1 MTQNNPSLLER
12 SSRLWRLDD
21 APTENPNEGPVA
33 LLRSMC
39 ALALQ
44 HKTKLILCTAVG
56 IGLAAFH
63 AHSLPRIYTAT
74 ATLLLEPRR
83 ATLASGQDGS
93 GAQNLDLNR
102 ADSELQI
109 IRSER
114 LLSAVF
120 DSLNLQNSAELG
132 PQPPRMLD
140 LIVGNVRRIL
150 SEPGTGTGAV
160 TSETG
165 KTARPDGVTAASNI
179 APPATDARQAAFQNF
194 AQRLDVRRVGQ
205 SYVMEI
211 SYSSSDPA
219 LAARVA
225 NAAVSGY
232 ILQAVSF
239 KAEMAQ
245 AGTEVLQWRLD
256 ALAAQV
262 DAATEAMEQGK
273 LPAIPTPDGD
283 ARIIGAA
290 LPPLS
295 PSAPR
300 ASLITALGGV
310 LGLLAGFSLIAL
322 NLALDRKVR
331 NAKDLVRDTGI
342 PCLGTLP
349 DAASR
354 ASLRRGPYS
363 HRTSLV
369 VNLPGSA
376 YAVAIRDLRTSIEIA
391 CSAIRNERGIVIA
404 VAGWEAGNGVST
416 LCLSLAQFISRSG
429 RHTTLFN
436 AEMGQI
442 DLIDDGPDALP
453 TTSLADA
460 LVADMRPEQVI
471 FGNGRGDD
479 DGIAV
484 LPIHSANALTN
495 LYVDFRDRRVARVV
509 EAARARG
516 DVLLGLPP
524 VGDSTDAQ
532 ALAIHA
538 DAVLIVASAGRTTT
552 EQVNDTLQQ
561 LRRSGANVIGT
572 VINRAKA

>member
-21 APTENPNEGPVA
+21 APAENPNEGPVA

-39 ALALQ
+39 MLALR
-44 HKTKLILCTAVG
+44 HKTKLILCTALG
-56 IGLAAFH
+56 IGLAGFH
-63 AHSLPRIYTAT
+63 AHSLPKIYTAT

-83 ATLASGQDGS
+83 PTSATGQDAS

-120 DSLNLQNSAELG
+120 DSLNLENSPELG
-132 PQPPRMLD
+132 PQPPRMTD
-140 LIVGNVRRIL
+140 FVVGNVRRIL
-150 SEPGTGTGAV
+150 NISEAEFGAM
-160 TSETG
+160 TSEAG
-165 KTARPDGVTAASNI
+165 KTARSDGAAAASI
-179 APPATDARQAAFQNF
+179 SAAPATDARQAAFQNF
-194 AQRLDVRRVGQ
+194 VQRLDVRRVGQ

-211 SYSSSDPA
+211 SYSSSDPE

-256 ALAAQV
+256 ALASQV
-262 DAATEAMEQGK
+262 DAATDAMKQGK

-295 PSAPR
+295 PSGPR
-300 ASLITALGGV
+300 SSLITALGGV
-310 LGLLAGFSLIAL
+310 LGLLAGFSMIAL

-331 NAKDLVRDTGI
+331 NAKDLTRDTGI

-349 DAASR
+349 DAAGRPGFGRGAHSR
-354 ASLRRGPYS
+354 
-363 HRTSLV
+363 RTSVV

-391 CSAIRNERGIVIA
+391 CSAVRNERGIVIA
-404 VAGWEAGNGVST
+404 VAGWEAGTGVST

-436 AEMGQI
+436 AEMGQV
-442 DLIDDGPDALP
+442 DLDADGPDALP

-471 FGNGRGDD
+471 FGNGRGDG

-495 LYVDFRDRRVARVV
+495 LYVDFRDRRVARIV
-509 EAARARG
+509 ETARTRG
-516 DVLLGLPP
+516 DVLLGLPS
-524 VGDSTDAQ
+524 VGGSTDAQ

-538 DAVLIVASAGRTTT
+538 DAVLIVANAGRTTT

>member
-21 APTENPNEGPVA
+21 APAENPNEGPVA

-39 ALALQ
+39 TLALQ
-44 HKTKLILCTAVG
+44 HKTKLILCTAIG

-120 DSLNLQNSAELG
+120 DSLNLESSPELG

-140 LIVGNVRRIL
+140 LVVSNVRRIL
-150 SEPGTGTGAV
+150 NMPATGADAV

-165 KTARPDGVTAASNI
+165 KTARSDGVPATSNI
-179 APPATDARQAAFQNF
+179 APSATDAHQAAFQSF
-194 AQRLDVRRVGQ
+194 AKRLDVRRVGQ

-211 SYSSSDPA
+211 SYSSSDPV

-239 KAEMAQ
+239 KAQMAQ

-256 ALAAQV
+256 ALASQV
-262 DAATEAMEQGK
+262 DAATDAMKQGK

-295 PSAPR
+295 PSGPR
-300 ASLITALGGV
+300 ASLITVLGGV
-310 LGLLAGFSLIAL
+310 LGLLAGFSMIAL

-331 NAKDLVRDTGI
+331 NAKDLMRDTGI
-342 PCLGTLP
+342 PCLGILP
-349 DAASR
+349 DATSR
-354 ASLRRGPYS
+354 AGRRRGS
-363 HRTSLV
+363 QSRRTSVV

-429 RHTTLFN
+429 RHVTLFN
-436 AEMGQI
+436 AEMGQV
-442 DLIDDGPDALP
+442 DLSDDDPHALP

-460 LVADMRPEQVI
+460 LVADTRPEQVI
-471 FGNGRGDD
+471 FGNGRGDG
-479 DGIAV
+479 DGISV

-495 LYVDFRDRRVARVV
+495 LYVDYRDRRVARVV
-509 EAARARG
+509 ETARARG
-516 DVLLGLPP
+516 DVLLGLPS
-524 VGDSTDAQ
+524 VGGSTDAQ

-538 DAVLIVASAGRTTT
+538 DAVLIIARAGRTTT